1 LTPNVVTH
9 FIQHR
14 EEIRDLLQRH
24 GWFSAQR
31 RLYKA
36 PYRKVAAHTSVVTAP
51 VAGPADILAKLQARN
66 RSCEKPDFED
76 VEADA
81 ASEEDALMVT
91 IRRDLEALSGPR
103 CHDRARVPARARRA
117 RDRRAVLLAIYGL
130 KIQAARCG
138 TVMP

>member
-1 LTPNVVTH
+1 VVTH
-9 FIQHR
+9 FVEHR
-14 EEIRDLLQRH
+14 AEIRDLLEGH

-103 CHDRARVPARARRA
+103 VVTA
-117 RDRRAVLLAIYGL
+117 RDFLGGLAVLAIGGL
-130 KIQAARCG
+130 SCSRSTA
-138 TVMP
+138 

>member
-1 LTPNVVTH
+1 
-9 FIQHR
+9 
-14 EEIRDLLQRH
+14 
-24 GWFSAQR
+24 
-31 RLYKA
+31 
-36 PYRKVAAHTSVVTAP
+36 
-51 VAGPADILAKLQARN
+51 LAKLQASN

-76 VEADA
+76 VEAGA

-103 CHDRARVPARARRA
+103 CRDRARLPGRARRA
-117 RDRRAVLLAIYGL
+117 RDRRTVLLAIYGL